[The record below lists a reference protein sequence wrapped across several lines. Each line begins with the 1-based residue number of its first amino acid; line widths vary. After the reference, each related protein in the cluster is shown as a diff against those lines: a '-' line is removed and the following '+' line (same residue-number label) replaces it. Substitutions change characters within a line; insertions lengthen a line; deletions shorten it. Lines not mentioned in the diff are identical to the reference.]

1 MSELSST
8 ASAVKPEGRGRS
20 RCAAIIGVLVLTAL
34 LAGCSALR
42 LGYTQGPTLAYWWL
56 DSYLDFDD
64 AQRIKARD
72 ALAQWFAWHRKT
84 ELPQLAAL
92 LGRAASEV
100 TADATAEQACRW
112 VETFQPRI
120 DAAFEQALP
129 AVAEIAVT
137 LRPEQIDAMRKRQV
151 RANDEFREEYL
162 QPKTEARQKAALERT
177 LERAE
182 MLYGRFSAPQRDKL
196 QEIINA
202 SSFDA
207 ERWLAD
213 RQRRQRDLLQTLQAL
228 QGAGMGRNEAV
239 SALRGYWQ
247 RSRKSPDE
255 AYARYAQ
262 QLNNYNCAAAAQVH
276 NLTTAAQ
283 RLEAQKRL
291 RGWEADLRSLNA
303 P

>member
-1 MSELSST
+1 M
-8 ASAVKPEGRGRS
+8 KPEDRIRS
-20 RCAAIIGVLVLTAL
+20 RCVAIIGALVLTTL

-42 LGYTQGPTLAYWWL
+42 LGYSQGPTLAYWWL

-64 AQRIKARD
+64 AQRTKARD

-92 LGRAASEV
+92 LGRAAVEV
-100 TADATAEQACRW
+100 TADASTEQACRW

-120 DAAFEQALP
+120 DAAVEQTLP

-137 LRPEQIDAMRKRQV
+137 LRPEQIDAMRKRQA
-151 RANDEFREEYL
+151 RANEEFRDEYL
-162 QPKTEARQKAALERT
+162 QPKAEARLKADLERA

-182 MLYGRFSAPQRDKL
+182 MLYGRFSGPQRDRL
-196 QEIINA
+196 QEIIAA
-202 SSFDA
+202 SSFDP

-213 RQRRQRDLLQTLQAL
+213 RQRRQRDLLQTLQTL
-228 QGAGMGRNEAV
+228 PPSSPPGVGRSDAV
-239 SALRGYWQ
+239 MVLRGYWQ

-262 QLNNYNCAAAAQVH
+262 QLNNYNCAAAAQIH
-276 NLTTAAQ
+276 NLTNPAQ

-291 RGWEADLRSLNA
+291 RGWEADLRSLIA

>member
-1 MSELSST
+1 M
-8 ASAVKPEGRGRS
+8 KPEAWVRS

-34 LAGCSALR
+34 LTSCSALR

-64 AQRIKARD
+64 AQSIKARD
-72 ALAQWFAWHRKT
+72 SLGQWFAWHRKT

-92 LGRAASEV
+92 LNRAAIEV
-100 TADATAEQACRW
+100 TADASADQACRW
-112 VETFQPRI
+112 YDTFQPRI
-120 DAAFEQALP
+120 EAAVEQALP
-129 AVAEIAVT
+129 AVAEIAAT
-137 LRPEQIDAMRKRQV
+137 LRPEQIDAMRKRQA
-151 RANDEFREEYL
+151 RANDEFRDEYL
-162 QPKTEARQKAALERT
+162 QPKPEARLRADLDRA

-182 MLYGRFSAPQRDKL
+182 MIYGRFSGPQRDKL
-196 QEIINA
+196 QEIIAA
-202 SSFDA
+202 STFDP
-207 ERWLAD
+207 ERWLTD

-228 QGAGMGRNEAV
+228 QSPGIGRTEAV
-239 SALRGYWQ
+239 AALRGYWQ

-262 QLNNYNCAAAAQVH
+262 QLNNYNCAAAAQIH

-291 RGWEADLRSLNA
+291 RGWEADLRSLIA